1 MLIDEYNPLKND
13 KLLQILDEKGK
24 VNSKLEPELKEKD
37 LINIYRFMILSR
49 IADEKAFSL
58 QREGRMRTY
67 APLKGQEAAQIGSA
81 YALQEGDW
89 VFPSY
94 RDMGAMMVRGV
105 PLHLIY
111 LYWIGNEEGS
121 KFPEGV
127 KVFPITVPVGSQ
139 IPIGVG
145 LSWAA
150 MMRNDKVV
158 TLIYF
163 GDGATSEGDFHE
175 GMNLAGL
182 FKTPTVF
189 LCENNQWAI
198 SLPRSKQTA
207 SRTIAQKAVAY
218 GFNGIQV
225 DGNDVLAV
233 FAATN
238 EAVLKARKGDGPM
251 FIEAYTYRIAD
262 HTTADDAT
270 RYRNQD
276 EVTEWIK
283 KDPIERFKL
292 YLKSKGLLNTALENR
307 VTKEAEQIIE
317 TAVKKAEEVPAP
329 APEDIFKYT
338 YAKMTWRLEEELE
351 ELKESLK
358 LFD

>member
-1 MLIDEYNPLKND
+1 MLIDEYDPLKND
-13 KLLQILDEKGK
+13 RRLQILDEKGR
-24 VNSKLEPELKEKD
+24 VNSQLEPELKEKD
-37 LINIYRFMILSR
+37 LIKIYRFMILSR
-49 IADEKAFSL
+49 IADEKAFTL

-67 APLKGQEAAQIGSA
+67 APLKGQEASQIGSA
-81 YALQEGDW
+81 YALKESDW

-111 LYWIGNEEGS
+111 LYWMGNEEGS
-121 KFPEGV
+121 RFPEGV

-150 MMRNDKVV
+150 KMRKDKAV

-198 SLPRSKQTA
+198 SVPRSKQTA
-207 SRTIAQKAVAY
+207 SRTLAQKAIAY

-238 EAVLKARKGDGPM
+238 EAVRKARNGRGPTL
-251 FIEAYTYRIAD
+251 IEAYTYRIGD

-270 RYRNQD
+270 RYRNED
-276 EVTEWIK
+276 EIKEWIK
-283 KDPIERFKL
+283 NDPIKRFRL
-292 YLKSKGLLNTALENR
+292 YLQSRGIWNEKFEK
-307 VTKEAEQIIE
+307 VVKKEAEEDVE
-317 TAVKKAEEVPAP
+317 TAVKKAEEVPTP

-338 YAKMTWRLEEELE
+338 YAEMTWRLEEELE

-358 LFD
+358 